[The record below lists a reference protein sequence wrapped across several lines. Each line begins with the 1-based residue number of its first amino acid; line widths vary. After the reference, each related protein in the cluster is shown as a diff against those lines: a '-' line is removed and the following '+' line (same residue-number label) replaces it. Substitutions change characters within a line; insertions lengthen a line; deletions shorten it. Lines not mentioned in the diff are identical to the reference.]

1 MWRLDDLFG
10 VIPAHPAERL
20 SVVALDHLDRVAER
34 ARRILETNTDGVNAF
49 LAARPDLAC
58 APVDGGMVAF
68 PRLLR
73 GDVDALCRR
82 LREGHETTVVPGRF
96 FGAPGHFRLSLGCA
110 PETLEGGLERLAA
123 ALDEAD

>member
-1 MWRLDDLFG
+1 
-10 VIPAHPAERL
+10 
-20 SVVALDHLDRVAER
+20 VAER
-34 ARRILETNTDGVNAF
+34 ARRLLETNTDGVNAF

-58 APVDGGMVAF
+58 APVDGGMIAF